1 MAPERL
7 MPKEESV
14 ASDDKGNLHAPRVG
28 EHIDAGQPRSF
39 LVSDSAD
46 YMNGSSIVTDGGNTS
61 AMLDW
66 TDEQWDALRP
76 KKK

>member
-1 MAPERL
+1 VQ
-7 MPKEESV
+7 S
-14 ASDDKGNLHAPRVG
+14 
-28 EHIDAGQPRSF
+28 
-39 LVSDSAD
+39 
-46 YMNGSSIVTDGGNTS
+46 GGGGANTS